1 MDNIN
6 QYINKHYQKD
16 TYAVTGNIL
25 VEETQTYG
33 INSTNLTELRI
44 MIENIATFGST
55 TVNSYIWLVCNVS
68 VSSNVRYSGYL
79 TTELIRQHNNLSD
92 EKENNELAGLV
103 DLGQHDIQA
112 SKKRVHHL
120 RKRKFPTLK
129 NSIYKKKLA
138 LKSKT
143 KTKKSIGRIVKLG
156 LPRLGCNVPVRNN
169 VRYLGYLTIELNRQQ
184 NNLSDEQ
191 EIDDNPMEIDDT
203 PMEIL

>member
-1 MDNIN
+1 MDNRN
-6 QYINKHYQKD
+6 QYINKHYQTD

-55 TVNSYIWLVCNVS
+55 TVNSYLWLVCNVS

-79 TTELIRQHNNLSD
+79 TTEPIRQHNNLSG
-92 EKENNELAGLV
+92 ENNELAGLV

-112 SKKRVHHL
+112 SKNRVHHL

-129 NSIYKKKLA
+129 NIIYKKKLA
-138 LKSKT
+138 LKIKK

-156 LPRLGCNVPVRNN
+156 LPRLGCNVSVRNN
-169 VRYLGYLTIELNRQQ
+169 VRYFGL
-184 NNLSDEQ
+184 
-191 EIDDNPMEIDDT
+191 DDLMKRLDLRKDGIPMEIDDI